1 MKSSEEP
8 PEIRFPEALLP
19 FPVFLEEI
27 LFQPLEVPHFRSY
40 YAMESSE
47 KSTKVVPRK
56 VAKAQ
61 EKLRLELT
69 RLFPKG
75 WLCQRLR
82 VILFFRRLKQFH
94 RKISQEKQNAKRHPD
109 YYGQPNRKNIRTADC
124 S

>member
-40 YAMESSE
+40 YAMENSE
-47 KSTKVVPRK
+47 KSTKFVPRK

-61 EKLRLELT
+61 EMIRIELT
-69 RLFPKG
+69 WLFPVKG
-75 WLCQRLR
+75 WLCQRLL
-82 VILFFRRLKQFH
+82 VILFFRRLK
-94 RKISQEKQNAKRHPD
+94 
-109 YYGQPNRKNIRTADC
+109 
-124 S
+124 